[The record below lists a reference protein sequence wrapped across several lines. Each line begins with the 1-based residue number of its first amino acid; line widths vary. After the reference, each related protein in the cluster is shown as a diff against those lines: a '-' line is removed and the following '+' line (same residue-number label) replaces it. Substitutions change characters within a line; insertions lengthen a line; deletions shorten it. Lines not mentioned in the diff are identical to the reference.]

1 MVYLQIP
8 HRDANLSEEFHLHT
22 LRRRARDGHVQLRSV
37 HLNDCFPNEAS
48 FVCVCVCVGSAR
60 PQALPAT
67 ILLLPGLFMAM
78 QPKIIACG
86 NSVAAITMAIRF
98 LLGPVVTAATSAAVG
113 LRGTLLCIAIVQVTA
128 PMLLARTL
136 RKPKNM
142 LILWVHIGRPLCH
155 KELCLLCSPR
165 NTTCTPP
172 FFAPGN
178 I

>member
-1 MVYLQIP
+1 MPILVKNSISILS
-8 HRDANLSEEFHLHT
+8 DAGLGMAMFSLGPFTSTIVSPMKL
-22 LRRRARDGHVQLRSV
+22 LL
-37 HLNDCFPNEAS
+37 
-48 FVCVCVCVGSAR
+48 CVCVCVGSAR